1 MKQTILVGFLALACA
16 VGCSSSVRSGADA
29 AAQAAAEQA
38 AAAKADAAALARA
51 KAVLAQMTLEEK
63 VSILSGSGTMFL
75 NAVPRVGINRE
86 WTFSDNSNSI
96 RADMTRFDWI
106 YGHKDPKQ
114 DSSTVLPL
122 CSALASTW
130 NRDLAAAHGDVLG
143 AEMLVRGKDQLL
155 GPGVN
160 IMRTPLCGR
169 NWEYWTEDPCLGA
182 KLVVPML
189 KALQSHGVA
198 ATIKHYACNNQEWE
212 RSGVDTDVDERT
224 LREIYLPVF
233 RAAVQ
238 EAGVLSVMC
247 SYNRFR
253 GTWLSENA
261 YLQKEILRNEW
272 GFKGTLV
279 TDWGAQHSTVAA
291 ALGGTDI
298 ECNQGYGIR
307 YYQNPWLCWQ
317 KFGKVLPR
325 EHSTPETQPLVF
337 AVKDGKVPAATV
349 DEMATH
355 VLYVMAKCGFLDQ
368 PAARVTGP
376 CNPPEH
382 QAKARAI
389 GEEAIVLLKNDAGV
403 LPLDAA
409 KMKTVVVIGNLVDAH
424 HTVGGWSAEG
434 NPPYEITPYQALQE
448 RLGKG
453 VKIVRAPLVASD
465 GNAAVHD
472 VAEKYIC
479 TFDTTAKDTGMS
491 IRAWQLAYWPSRE
504 QAGEPV
510 AHAFMPDLKAD
521 WKANDPAPGCK
532 AGHFAACWTTKLL
545 APETGSFVLA
555 TKSDQNSGTRI
566 RVNGKTVVDNW
577 DGKNYILAA
586 GKADFE
592 KGKQYDVEVD
602 YHPGDSEST
611 CTFGW
616 LLPSERGMSR
626 DEVRAVASKADAVLV
641 FTGTSV
647 GHGRALE
654 CEGGDRPN
662 LLLPVGHDEAIAEI
676 LSWKLPNTVVIN
688 HSGSPVEMPWLAQ
701 CATLVQHPY
710 LGQEGGRPLAAVLFG
725 DVNPS
730 GRLPCTWPKS
740 LADTPVAQMG
750 TYNAKH
756 VTYNEGFYVGY
767 RWYDHK
773 SIEPMFPFGYGLS
786 YTTFKFAPVKL
797 STKKLAKDGEVVAS
811 VAVSNTGARAG
822 KEVVQLYVSAVNP
835 KVERCVRELK
845 DFAKVSVPAGAT
857 VTAVLRVT
865 PRDLAYYDVAT
876 KKFRADAGEYEVSIG
891 ASERDIR
898 SAARIVLPEAW
909 TE

>member
-1 MKQTILVGFLALACA
+1 MKQTILVGFLVLACA
-16 VGCSSSVRSGADA
+16 AGCASSIRSGADA
-29 AAQAAAEQA
+29 AAQ
-38 AAAKADAAALARA
+38 ADAAALARA
-51 KAVLAQMTLEEK
+51 KAVLVQMTLAEK

-75 NAVPRVGINRE
+75 NAVPRVGVNRE

-106 YGHKDPKQ
+106 YGHTNVNQ

-130 NRDLAAAHGDVLG
+130 NRDLAAAHGDILG

-182 KLVVPML
+182 KLVVPL
-189 KALQSHGVA
+189 IKALQSHGVA

-279 TDWGAQHSTVAA
+279 TDWGAQHSTVEA

-382 QAKARAI
+382 QTIARKI

-409 KMKTVVVIGNLVDAH
+409 KMKTVLVVGDLADAH
-424 HTVGGWSAEG
+424 HTVGGASAEG
-434 NPPYEITPYQALQE
+434 NPPYEITPSQALQE
-448 RLGKG
+448 RLGKD
-453 VKIVRAPLVASD
+453 VKIVRAPLVATN
-465 GNAAVHD
+465 GN
-472 VAEKYIC
+472 
-479 TFDTTAKDTGMS
+479 G
-491 IRAWQLAYWPSRE
+491 L
-504 QAGEPV
+504 
-510 AHAFMPDLKAD
+510 
-521 WKANDPAPGCK
+521 
-532 AGHFAACWTTKLL
+532 
-545 APETGSFVLA
+545 
-555 TKSDQNSGTRI
+555 
-566 RVNGKTVVDNW
+566 
-577 DGKNYILAA
+577 
-586 GKADFE
+586 
-592 KGKQYDVEVD
+592 
-602 YHPGDSEST
+602 
-611 CTFGW
+611 
-616 LLPSERGMSR
+616 
-626 DEVRAVASKADAVLV
+626 VRAVAAQADAVLV
-641 FTGTSV
+641 FTGTSL
-647 GHGRALE
+647 GWGRARE
-654 CEGGDRPN
+654 CEGADRPN
-662 LLLPVGHDEAIAEI
+662 LLLPDGHDEAIAKI

-688 HSGSPVEMPWLAQ
+688 HSGSPVEMPWLNR

-730 GRLPCTWPKS
+730 GRLPCTWPKT
-740 LADTPVAQMG
+740 LADTPVARMG
-750 TYNAKH
+750 TYNAQH

-773 SIEPMFPFGYGLS
+773 SIDPMFPFGYGLS
-786 YTTFKFAPVKL
+786 YTTFAFAPVKL
-797 STKKLAKDGEVVAS
+797 SARTLAKDGEVVAS
-811 VAVSNTGARAG
+811 VAVSNTGACAG

-845 DFAKVSVPAGAT
+845 DFAKVAVPAGAT

-865 PRDLAYYDVAT
+865 PRDLAYYDVAA
-876 KKFRADAGEYEVSIG
+876 KKFRADAGEYVISIG

-898 SAARIVLPEAW
+898 STARITLAEDW
-909 TE
+909 SE